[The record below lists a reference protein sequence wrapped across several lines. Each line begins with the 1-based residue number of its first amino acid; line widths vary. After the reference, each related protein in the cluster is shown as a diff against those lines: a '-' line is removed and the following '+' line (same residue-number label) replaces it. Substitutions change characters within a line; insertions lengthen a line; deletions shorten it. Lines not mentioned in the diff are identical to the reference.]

1 MIEGHQIDVLLFKI
15 SVNIIY
21 VSKLEKWTIGLNTI
35 FNFGSVLVANFI
47 SVYLYVYT
55 KSIPMMSLYIIVR
68 IGLFPVFFAL
78 GYYLSKKHSFT
89 VTYILGLSLITLALV
104 YALLAGPLFEINP
117 YYVLIAAAIVGSG
130 EGFYYFSANTCNQ
143 IVSKTKTRNI
153 FFSYNGIF
161 NNITSLMAPVYA
173 TFMLSLSKDEMM
185 GYKRI
190 LVSIIIVFVVVI
202 GFAFKINKRSED
214 KGSSLIKALSFK
226 DKVWRDHSIAV
237 FIYGLRNAL
246 ELNTINLLIY
256 NASKNGTTYSK
267 LNIVFSIITIVTFRV
282 IVNLLNRENM
292 DRTFKLGVFIKIIS
306 TLILVFIPNMIGA
319 IIYGVLNAL
328 ATVLYDN
335 SYNVLSANI
344 IGLYKEE
351 MTSRVVARETYLSIG
366 RCLAMAFIILCYQVL
381 PSDMYL
387 QVSVVALAFTPIFVE
402 RILIRYK

>member
-1 MIEGHQIDVLLFKI
+1 MDDFLLFG
-15 SVNIIY
+15 VNIIY
-21 VSKLEKWTIGLNTI
+21 VSNLEKRTIALNTV

-68 IGLFPVFFAL
+68 IGLFPLFFAL
-78 GYYLSKKHSFT
+78 GYHLSKKYAFT
-89 VTYILGLSLITLALV
+89 LTYILGLSLITLALV

-117 YYVLIAAAIVGSG
+117 YYVLVAAAIVGSG

-143 IVSKTKTRNI
+143 IVSKTETRNE

-161 NNITSLMAPVYA
+161 NNITSLLAPVYA
-173 TFMLSLSKDEMM
+173 TFMLSISLDEMT

-190 LVSIIIVFVVVI
+190 LMTIIVVFIIVI

-214 KGSSLIKALSFK
+214 KGSSLLKALSLK
-226 DKVWRDHSIAV
+226 DKTWRDHNIAV

-267 LNIVFSIITIVTFRV
+267 LNVVFSIITIVTFRV
-282 IVNLLNRENM
+282 LIKLVNRENM
-292 DRTFKLGVFIKIIS
+292 DKAFKIGVLIKIVS
-306 TLILVFIPNMIGA
+306 TLLLIFVPNMIGA
-319 IIYGVLNAL
+319 IAYGVLNAL
-328 ATVLYDN
+328 ATVFYDN

-344 IGLYKEE
+344 IGLYRNE
-351 MTSRVVARETYLSIG
+351 MTSRVVARETYLSLG
-366 RCLAMAFIILCYQVL
+366 RCLAMAFIILCYILL
-381 PSDMYL
+381 PEDMYL
-387 QVSVVALAFTPIFVE
+387 QVSVLLLAFTPIFVE

>member
-1 MIEGHQIDVLLFKI
+1 MDDFLLFG
-15 SVNIIY
+15 VNIIY
-21 VSKLEKWTIGLNTI
+21 VSNLEKRTIALNTV

-68 IGLFPVFFAL
+68 IGLFPLFFAL
-78 GYYLSKKHSFT
+78 GYHLSKKYAFT
-89 VTYILGLSLITLALV
+89 LTYILGLSLITLALV
-104 YALLAGPLFEINP
+104 YALLAGPLFEVNP

-143 IVSKTKTRNI
+143 IVSKTETRTE

-161 NNITSLMAPVYA
+161 NNITSLLAPVYA
-173 TFMLSLSKDEMM
+173 TFMLSISLDEMT

-190 LVSIIIVFVVVI
+190 LMTIIVVFIIVI

-214 KGSSLIKALSFK
+214 KGSSLLKALSLK
-226 DKVWRDHSIAV
+226 DKTWRDHNIAV

-267 LNIVFSIITIVTFRV
+267 LNVVFSIITIVTFRV
-282 IVNLLNRENM
+282 LIKLVNRENM
-292 DRTFKLGVFIKIIS
+292 DKAFKIGVLIKIVS
-306 TLILVFIPNMIGA
+306 TLLLIFVPNMIGA
-319 IIYGVLNAL
+319 IAYGVLNAL
-328 ATVLYDN
+328 ATVFYDN

-344 IGLYKEE
+344 IGLYRNE
-351 MTSRVVARETYLSIG
+351 MTSRVVARETYLSLG
-366 RCLAMAFIILCYQVL
+366 RCLAMAFIILCYILL
-381 PSDMYL
+381 PEDMYL
-387 QVSVVALAFTPIFVE
+387 QVSVLLLAFTPIFVE